1 MPQLIPLYAQID
13 DATLEAMASKG
24 IVRRARADAV
34 NVHFESTGA
43 DEIVGTIEGATVR
56 LDDKGLAKAR
66 CSCPAATV
74 CRHRIA
80 VVLALRTQAG
90 EQQAAPTVEIDWPT
104 RLSTFDRKTVQSAV
118 GKTGLREAIRLMAL
132 AEATTVEAGQLS
144 LKVVLR
150 LNAEEIEVA
159 IPAQGDFAT
168 VVSSLPERRRPAGH
182 AAAILAARRHF
193 GHEAI
198 AIDEAEAVA
207 DQKEFAPDGP
217 LLTAMQGA
225 VCRAY
230 SHGFAVPSRALE
242 ERLMLLAVSSR
253 AEAMPR
259 LSASLRRIAE
269 GLEQRRSR
277 NVNHDPVELLREIA
291 FAHALLYAVSQ
302 TKDDGRLRRLA
313 GAVRAEYEPI
323 GDVDLIG
330 LGATLFETIAGAVG
344 VTGHFV
350 EPATGRRFTASLAR
364 ATTHDTRFDPRAAY
378 RTQAVW
384 GQTLARLSLAT
395 FRLSGA
401 QASST
406 GRLSLSQTSRAE
418 ALQPFR
424 PSREGITA
432 WAQDR
437 NGPLA
442 DLAHMSWP
450 ILADHL
456 ARCFAPSLDMPP
468 LLAQPVILLPSRI
481 APVAFDD
488 LTQRLRWPFMDLS
501 GAWIS
506 LTLDHNDEGRGLGA
520 SRIAAL
526 EAAIGDDG
534 NKRPFA
540 IVAIARADGGKLTLE
555 PIALWGE
562 IQTSLDFPDR
572 SPPRGTDVVSR
583 IMTGLRRGVAQFAPP
598 PPADVSVRQTSQLLQ
613 TGIDALIGFAE
624 AGLHGSAQERLLAP
638 LAKTYQLASLA
649 PLAQL
654 FSRTIASR
662 ESNISSA
669 ALSSAALSSAA
680 LSSAALATAQGLFTL
695 QSFTSRLQV
704 W

>member
-13 DATLEAMASKG
+13 DATLEAMTSKG

-34 NVHFESTGA
+34 NVRFESTGA
-43 DEIVGTIEGATVR
+43 DEMVATIEGATVR
-56 LDDKGLAKAR
+56 LDDKGMAKAR
-66 CSCPAATV
+66 CSCPAATI
-74 CRHRIA
+74 CRHKIA

-104 RLSTFDRKTVQSAV
+104 RLSTFDRKTLQNAA
-118 GKTGLREAIRLMAL
+118 GKAGLREAIRLVAL
-132 AEATTVEAGQLS
+132 AEATTVEAGTLS

-150 LNAEEIEVA
+150 LNTEEIEVA
-159 IPAQGDFAT
+159 IPAQGDFT
-168 VVSSLPERRRPAGH
+168 SVVSSLAERRRPASH

-198 AIDEAEAVA
+198 EIDEAEAVA
-207 DQKEFAPDGP
+207 DQQEFVPYGP
-217 LLTAMQGA
+217 LLTAMRDA

-277 NVNHDPVELLREIA
+277 NVNHDPVEMLREIA

-302 TKDDGRLRRLA
+302 TQDRGRLRRLA

-364 ATTHDTRFDPRAAY
+364 GTTHDTRFDPRAAY
-378 RTQAVW
+378 RIQPVW
-384 GQTLARLSLAT
+384 GDTLARLSSAT

-401 QASST
+401 QASFT

-418 ALQPFR
+418 AIQPFR

-442 DLAHMSWP
+442 DVAHMSWP
-450 ILADHL
+450 TLADHL
-456 ARCFAPSLDMPP
+456 ARCFAPSLDMPA
-468 LLAQPVILLPSRI
+468 LSAQPVVLLPSRI

-488 LTQRLRWPFMDLS
+488 LTQRLRWPLMDLS

-526 EAAIGDDG
+526 EAAIGDGGD
-534 NKRPFA
+534 KRPFA
-540 IVAIARADGGKLTLE
+540 IVAIARPEGGKLTLE

-562 IQTSLDFPDR
+562 PQTSLDFPDR
-572 SPPRGTDVVSR
+572 SPPQETDVVAR
-583 IMTGLRRGVAQFAPP
+583 IMAGLRKRVAQFAPP
-598 PPADVSVRQTSQLLQ
+598 PPADGSVRQTSQLLQ
-613 TGIDALIGFAE
+613 AGVDALIGFAE

-638 LAKTYQLASLA
+638 LVKIYQFASLA

-654 FSRTIASR
+654 FLRTIASR
-662 ESNISSA
+662 ESDTP
-669 ALSSAALSSAA
+669 
-680 LSSAALATAQGLFTL
+680 SAALATAQGLFTL

-704 W
+704 WRM

>member
-1 MPQLIPLYAQID
+1 MPPLIPLYAQID

-24 IVRRARADAV
+24 IVRRARADAI
-34 NVHFESTGA
+34 NVRFESTGA

-66 CSCPAATV
+66 CSCPAATT
-74 CRHRIA
+74 CRHKIA

-90 EQQAAPTVEIDWPT
+90 EQPAAPAVEIDWPA
-104 RLSTFDRKTVQSAV
+104 RLAIFDRKAVQNAV
-118 GKTGLREAIRLMAL
+118 GKAGLREAIRLVAL
-132 AEATTVEAGQLS
+132 AEATTLEAGTLS

-150 LNAEEIEVA
+150 SNAEDIEVV
-159 IPAQGDFAT
+159 IPAQGDFT
-168 VVSSLPERRRPAGH
+168 SVVSSLPERRRPASH

-193 GHEAI
+193 GHETI
-198 AIDEAEAVA
+198 EIDEADAVA
-207 DQKEFAPDGP
+207 DQNEFAPDTP
-217 LLTAMQGA
+217 LLTAMRDA
-225 VCRAY
+225 ICRAY
-230 SHGFAVPSRALE
+230 AHGFAVPSRALE

-259 LSASLRRIAE
+259 LSSSLRRVAE

-291 FAHALLYAVSQ
+291 FAHALLHALSQ
-302 TKDDGRLRRLA
+302 STDGERLRRLA
-313 GAVRAEYEPI
+313 GTVRAEYEPI
-323 GDVDLIG
+323 GDVDLVG

-350 EPATGRRFTASLAR
+350 EPATGRRLTATLAR
-364 ATTHDTRFDPRAAY
+364 GTTHDTRFEPRAAY
-378 RTQAVW
+378 RTQPVW
-384 GQTLARLSLAT
+384 GQTLAGLSSAM

-418 ALQPFR
+418 MMQPFR
-424 PSREGITA
+424 PSREGITG

-437 NGPLA
+437 DGPLA

-450 ILADHL
+450 ILANHL

-468 LLAQPVILLPSRI
+468 LSAQPVVLLPSRI
-481 APVAFDD
+481 APVTFDD
-488 LTQRLRWPFMDLS
+488 LTQRLRWPLMDQS

-506 LTLDHNDEGRGLGA
+506 LALDHNDEGRGLGA
-520 SRIAAL
+520 NRIAAL
-526 EAAIGDDG
+526 EAAIGDSG

-540 IVAIARADGGKLTLE
+540 IVAIARPEGAKTMLQ

-562 IQTSLDFPDR
+562 SQTSLDFPDR
-572 SPPRGTDVVSR
+572 SPPPETDIVAR
-583 IMTGLRRGVAQFAPP
+583 IMAGLRKRVAQFAPP
-598 PPADVSVRQTSQLLQ
+598 PPADVALRQTSQLLQ
-613 TGIDALIGFAE
+613 TGVDALIGFAE

-638 LAKTYQLASLA
+638 LAKTYQLASLT

-654 FSRTIASR
+654 ILRTIASR
-662 ESNISSA
+662 ESDFP
-669 ALSSAALSSAA
+669 
-680 LSSAALATAQGLFTL
+680 SAALATAQGLFTL
-695 QSFTSRLQV
+695 HSFTSRLEV

>member
-1 MPQLIPLYAQID
+1 MSQLIPLYVQID

-34 NVHFESTGA
+34 NVRFESTGA
-43 DEIVGTIEGATVR
+43 DAIVGTIEGATVR
-56 LDDKGLAKAR
+56 LDDKGLTKAR
-66 CSCPAATV
+66 CSCPAATI
-74 CRHRIA
+74 CRHKIA
-80 VVLALRTQAG
+80 VVFALRTQAG
-90 EQQAAPTVEIDWPT
+90 EQPSAPMVEIDWST
-104 RLSTFDRKTVQSAV
+104 RLSAFDRKTLQNAV
-118 GKTGLREAIRLMAL
+118 GKTGLREAMRLLAL
-132 AEATTVEAGQLS
+132 AEAATIETGQLS
-144 LKVVLR
+144 LKVLLR
-150 LNAEEIEVA
+150 LSAEEIEIAV
-159 IPAQGDFAT
+159 PAQGDFT
-168 VVSSLPERRRPAGH
+168 SVVSSLPERRRPVSH

-198 AIDEAEAVA
+198 EIDEADAAA
-207 DQKEFAPDGP
+207 DQKGFVPDGP
-217 LLTAMQGA
+217 LLTAMHDA

-242 ERLMLLAVSSR
+242 EKLMLLAVSSR

-291 FAHALLYAVSQ
+291 FAHALLYAASQ

-330 LGATLFETIAGAVG
+330 LGAALFETIAGAVG

-350 EPATGRRFTASLAR
+350 EPATGHRFTATLAR
-364 ATTHDTRFDPRAAY
+364 GTTHDTRFDPRAAY

-384 GQTLARLSLAT
+384 GQTLARLSSAT

-406 GRLSLSQTSRAE
+406 GRLSLSQTCRAE
-418 ALQPFR
+418 TIQPFR
-424 PSREGITA
+424 PGREGITA

-456 ARCFAPSLDMPP
+456 ARCFAPSLDTPP
-468 LLAQPVILLPSRI
+468 LSAQPVVLLPSRI

-488 LTQRLRWPFMDLS
+488 LTQRLRWPLMDL
-501 GAWIS
+501 GGFWIS
-506 LTLDHNDEGRGLGA
+506 LTLDHDDEGRGLGA

-526 EAAIGDDG
+526 EAALGDGG
-534 NKRPFA
+534 NRRPFA
-540 IVAIARADGGKLTLE
+540 IVAIARPEGGKMVLE

-562 IQTSLDFPDR
+562 TQTLLDFPDR
-572 SPPRGTDVVSR
+572 SPTQGTDAVSR
-583 IMTGLRRGVAQFAPP
+583 IMAGLRRRAAQFAPP
-598 PPADVSVRQTSQLLQ
+598 PPADVAVRQTSQLLQ
-613 TGIDALIGFAE
+613 TGVEALIGFAE
-624 AGLHGSAQERLLAP
+624 AGLHGSAQEKLLAP
-638 LAKTYQLASLA
+638 LATTYRLASLT

-654 FSRTIASR
+654 FLRTTASR
-662 ESNISSA
+662 ESDISSA
-669 ALSSAALSSAA
+669 ALAA
-680 LSSAALATAQGLFTL
+680 AQGLFTL

>member
-1 MPQLIPLYAQID
+1 MSPLIPLYAQID

-34 NVHFESTGA
+34 NVRFESTGD
-43 DEIVGTIEGATVR
+43 DEIVGGIEGATVR
-56 LDDKGLAKAR
+56 LDNKGLAKAR
-66 CSCPAATV
+66 CSCPAATT
-74 CRHRIA
+74 CRHKIA
-80 VVLALRTQAG
+80 VVLALRTLAG
-90 EQQAAPTVEIDWPT
+90 EQPAAPAEEIDWPA
-104 RLSTFDRKTVQSAV
+104 RLSTFDHKTLQSAV
-118 GKTGLREAIRLMAL
+118 GKTGLREAMRLLAL
-132 AEATTVEAGQLS
+132 AEAATVEAGALS

-159 IPAQGDFAT
+159 IPAKGDFT
-168 VVSSLPERRRPAGH
+168 SVVSGLPERRRPASH
-182 AAAILAARRHF
+182 AAAMLAARRHF

-198 AIDEAEAVA
+198 EIDEAEAAA
-207 DQKEFAPDGP
+207 DQKEFVPDGP
-217 LLTAMQGA
+217 LLAAMQDA
-225 VCRAY
+225 VRRAY
-230 SHGFAVPSRALE
+230 SQGFAVPSRALE
-242 ERLMLLAVSSR
+242 ERLMLLAISSR

-269 GLEQRRSR
+269 GLEQRRLR
-277 NVNHDPVELLREIA
+277 NVNHDAVELLREIA
-291 FAHALLYAVSQ
+291 FAHALLHAVSQ
-302 TKDDGRLRRLA
+302 TKDDERLRRLA
-313 GAVRAEYEPI
+313 GTVRAEYEPI
-323 GDVDLIG
+323 GNVDLIG

-364 ATTHDTRFDPRAAY
+364 GTTHDTRFDPRAAY
-378 RTQAVW
+378 RTQPVW
-384 GQTLARLSLAT
+384 GQTLAGLSSAS

-418 ALQPFR
+418 TIQPFR

-437 NGPLA
+437 DGPLG

-468 LLAQPVILLPSRI
+468 LSAQPVILVPSRI
-481 APVAFDD
+481 APVTFDD
-488 LTQRLRWPFMDLS
+488 LTQRLRWPLMDLS

-520 SRIAAL
+520 GRIAAL
-526 EAAIGDDG
+526 EAALGDGG

-540 IVAIARADGGKLTLE
+540 IVALARPEGGQMILE
-555 PIALWGE
+555 PVALWGE
-562 IQTSLDFPDR
+562 TQTSLDFPDR
-572 SPPRGTDVVSR
+572 SLSQGTEIVSR
-583 IMTGLRRGVAQFAPP
+583 IMAGLRRKAAQFAPP
-598 PPADVSVRQTSQLLQ
+598 PPADVSVRQTSRLLQ
-613 TGIDALIGFAE
+613 TGVDALIDFAE

-638 LAKTYQLASLA
+638 LAKTYQLASLT

-662 ESNISSA
+662 ENAISP
-669 ALSSAALSSAA
+669 
-680 LSSAALATAQGLFTL
+680 AALATAQGLFTL
-695 QSFTSRLQV
+695 QSFTSRLQI
-704 W
+704 WT

>member
-34 NVHFESTGA
+34 NVRFESTGA

-74 CRHRIA
+74 CRHKIA

-90 EQQAAPTVEIDWPT
+90 EQQATPTVEIDWPT
-104 RLSTFDRKTVQSAV
+104 RLSTFDRKALQSAV
-118 GKTGLREAIRLMAL
+118 GKTGLREGIRLMAL
-132 AEATTVEAGQLS
+132 AETTRVEAERLS
-144 LKVVLR
+144 LKVVLQ

-159 IPAQGDFAT
+159 IPAQGDFSS
-168 VVSSLPERRRPAGH
+168 VVSSLPERRRPASH
-182 AAAILAARRHF
+182 AAAILTARRHF

-198 AIDEAEAVA
+198 EIDEAEAVA
-207 DQKEFAPDGP
+207 DQKAFVPDGP
-217 LLTAMQGA
+217 LLAAMQEA
-225 VCRAY
+225 ICRAY
-230 SHGFAVPSRALE
+230 SQGFAVPSRALE
-242 ERLMLLAVSSR
+242 ERLMFLAISSR

-291 FAHALLYAVSQ
+291 FAHALLHSVSQ
-302 TKDDGRLRRLA
+302 TQDDGRLRRLA
-313 GAVRAEYEPI
+313 GTVRAEYEPI
-323 GDVDLIG
+323 SDVELIG

-364 ATTHDTRFDPRAAY
+364 GTTHDTRFDPRAAY
-378 RTQAVW
+378 RTQSVW
-384 GQTLARLSLAT
+384 GQTLARLSTAT

-406 GRLSLSQTSRAE
+406 GRLSLSQTSRADSIE
-418 ALQPFR
+418 PFR
-424 PSREGITA
+424 PNREGIAA
-432 WAQDR
+432 WVEDR
-437 NGPLA
+437 AGPLG

-456 ARCFAPSLDMPP
+456 ARSFAPSLDMPP
-468 LLAQPVILLPSRI
+468 LAAQPVVLLPSRI

-488 LTQRLRWPFMDLS
+488 LTQRLRWPLMDLG

-506 LTLDHNDEGRGLGA
+506 LTLDHNDEGRGVGA

-526 EAAIGDDG
+526 EAALGDGG

-540 IVAIARADGGKLTLE
+540 IVAIARPEAGKMMLE

-562 IQTSLDFPDR
+562 TQTSLDFPDR
-572 SPPRGTDVVSR
+572 SLSPGTEIVSR
-583 IMTGLRRGVAQFAPP
+583 IIAGLRRKVAQFAPP

-613 TGIDALIGFAE
+613 TGVDALIGFAE
-624 AGLHGSAQERLLAP
+624 ASLHGSARERLLVP
-638 LAKTYQLASLA
+638 LAKTYQLASLT

-654 FSRTIASR
+654 FLRTIGSR
-662 ESNISSA
+662 ESDISSA
-669 ALSSAALSSAA
+669 ALAA
-680 LSSAALATAQGLFTL
+680 AQGLFTL
-695 QSFTSRLQV
+695 QGFTSRLQV

>member
-13 DATLEAMASKG
+13 DATLEAIASKG

-34 NVHFESTGA
+34 NVRFESAGD
-43 DEIVGTIEGATVR
+43 DEIIGIIEGATVR

-74 CRHRIA
+74 CRHKIA

-104 RLSTFDRKTVQSAV
+104 RLLTFDRKTLQSAV
-118 GKTGLREAIRLMAL
+118 GKTGLREAIRLVAL

-159 IPAQGDFAT
+159 IPAQGDFT
-168 VVSSLPERRRPAGH
+168 SVVSGLPERRRPAGH

-198 AIDEAEAVA
+198 EIDAAEAVA

-217 LLTAMQGA
+217 LLTAMQDA

-291 FAHALLYAVSQ
+291 FAHALLHAVSQ

-364 ATTHDTRFDPRAAY
+364 STTHDTRFDPRAAH
-378 RTQAVW
+378 RTQSVW
-384 GQTLARLSLAT
+384 GQTLARLSSAA

-418 ALQPFR
+418 ALQPFG

-437 NGPLA
+437 NGALA

-488 LTQRLRWPFMDLS
+488 LTQRLRWPLMDLS

-534 NKRPFA
+534 HKRPFA
-540 IVAIARADGGKLTLE
+540 IVAIARAEGGKMTLE
-555 PIALWGE
+555 PFALWGE
-562 IQTSLDFPDR
+562 TQTSLDFPDR
-572 SPPRGTDVVSR
+572 SSPQGTDVVSR
-583 IMTGLRRGVAQFAPP
+583 IMTGLRRRVAQFAPP

-613 TGIDALIGFAE
+613 TGVDALIGFAE

-654 FSRTIASR
+654 FLRTIASR

-669 ALSSAALSSAA
+669 AM
-680 LSSAALATAQGLFTL
+680 SSAALATAQGLFTL

>member
-43 DEIVGTIEGATVR
+43 DKIVGTIEGATVR

-90 EQQAAPTVEIDWPT
+90 EQQAAPTAEIDWPT

-168 VVSSLPERRRPAGH
+168 VVSSLPERRRPASH

-198 AIDEAEAVA
+198 AIDAAEAVA

-217 LLTAMQGA
+217 LLSAMQDA

-291 FAHALLYAVSQ
+291 FAHALLHAVSQ

-384 GQTLARLSLAT
+384 GQTLARLSSAT

-418 ALQPFR
+418 ALRPFR

-488 LTQRLRWPFMDLS
+488 LTQRLRWPLMDLS

-562 IQTSLDFPDR
+562 TQTSLDFPDR

-583 IMTGLRRGVAQFAPP
+583 IMTGLRRGVAQFVPP

-638 LAKTYQLASLA
+638 LAKTYQLASLV

-669 ALSSAALSSAA
+669 GLSSVALSSAALSSG
-680 LSSAALATAQGLFTL
+680 ALATAQGLFTL
-695 QSFTSRLQV
+695 QS
-704 W
+704 

>member
-90 EQQAAPTVEIDWPT
+90 EQQAAPTAEIDWPT

-291 FAHALLYAVSQ
+291 FAHALLHAVSQ
-302 TKDDGRLRRLA
+302 TKDGGRLRRLA

-384 GQTLARLSLAT
+384 GQTLARLSSAT

-488 LTQRLRWPFMDLS
+488 LTQRLRWPLMDLS

-562 IQTSLDFPDR
+562 TQTSLDFPDR

-638 LAKTYQLASLA
+638 LAKTYQLASLV

-669 ALSSAALSSAA
+669 GLSSVALSSAA